1 MPAQPTSTVRLTADD
16 DELRFEVT
24 DDGAGFDIAT
34 ARKGAGL
41 TNMGDRLDAIGG
53 ALVISSKLGAGTTIS
68 GSVRVP
74 SRVMVGV

>member
-1 MPAQPTSTVRLTADD
+1 V
-16 DELRFEVT
+16 
-24 DDGAGFDIAT
+24 
-34 ARKGAGL
+34 GL